1 MPVASIAIIK
11 GSIISINLPSTQ
23 LASFPVPIL
32 DHVLERHASKEHVID
47 IGLFMEGDRGFKDP
61 ESVFDAAKEALEAA
75 EIWVSEWGNFCAFK
89 KHFSPATHLDFLADT
104 LHLLSPLSVAR
115 VRA

>member
-61 ESVFDAAKEALEAA
+61 KSVFDAAKEALEAA
-75 EIWVSEWGNFCAFK
+75 EIWVSEGGKFCTF
-89 KHFSPATHLDFLADT
+89 
-104 LHLLSPLSVAR
+104 
-115 VRA
+115 